1 LVYCV
6 LPQTPTSQCRLGIYD
21 THIKLRGSPV
31 LEEPGLDFHQNFIFE
46 KLQVEDMMRSKVL
59 ALPPI
64 VPVQAVLQVLQNST
78 LAAIPLTWDTEAASQ
93 DKEGSVFRIE
103 GVIKT
108 QTLLKMLK
116 HRIGFWVCFFQA
128 LLVSANVTRVPQSSP
143 ATLFP
148 VSHRL

>member
-1 LVYCV
+1 
-6 LPQTPTSQCRLGIYD
+6 LGIYD

-116 HRIGFWVCFFQA
+116 HRIGFWVCFKRFWCPRMWHEHLRVFQQHC
-128 LLVSANVTRVPQSSP
+128 LLCPIQSLSN
-143 ATLFP
+143 
-148 VSHRL
+148 